1 MAFNLFGNDAVKSPD
16 ELADRRAL
24 IRALIARQLNQ
35 PTRNMWDG
43 ANRLVGAIS
52 SRVAQSEL
60 DKAGTDGTVS
70 AETSFAP
77 LIEALRKKQA
87 PNAGTVAS
95 VLANPW
101 VNPGQRSV
109 AEALYKQQ
117 LEASAPR

>member
-1 MAFNLFGNDAVKSPD
+1 MAFNLFGNDAINSPD

-24 IRALIARQLNQ
+24 IRALVARQLNQ

-43 ANRLVGAIS
+43 ANKLVGAIS
-52 SRVAQSEL
+52 SRVAQGQL
-60 DKAGTDGTVS
+60 DQAGIDGKAR

-87 PNAGTVAS
+87 PDAGTVAS

-101 VNPGQRSV
+101 VNPGQRSI
-109 AEALYKQQ
+109 AKALYKQQ
-117 LEASAPR
+117 LNRT